1 MRPAEIRVYASLY
14 GMKVYSFGKDE
25 RIRKR
30 KDFLKIYQDG
40 ARISSKNFITILS
53 PNQTGTRRL
62 GITVT
67 KSVGNSVKR
76 NRVKRL
82 LREFFRLNKDKLPD
96 SQDMVIIVKKDI
108 PFLKYQD
115 VCAELKD
122 LFLERADI

>member
-1 MRPAEIRVYASLY
+1 
-14 GMKVYSFGKDE
+14 MKKHSFGKRD

-30 KDFLKIYQDG
+30 KDFLRIYQKG
-40 ARISSKNFITILS
+40 IRTSSKNFITILS
-53 PNQTGTRRL
+53 SNQTGTRRL

>member
-1 MRPAEIRVYASLY
+1 
-14 GMKVYSFGKDE
+14 MKKYSFGKND

-30 KDFLKIYQDG
+30 KDFLRIYQKG
-40 ARISSKNFITILS
+40 TRTGSKNFIVILS
-53 PNQTGTRRL
+53 PNQTGTKRL
-62 GITVT
+62 GITAT
-67 KSVGNSVKR
+67 KRVGNSVRR

-115 VCAELKD
+115 VCTELKD